1 MMAIYQTTV
10 YGMPGSPARRSS
22 PAVQSA
28 GQFGSP
34 IQRSSPAV
42 ACNLHLFIRLSIF
55 ACGIYNFVERKCRMK
70 KADILV
76 QRYQSPCG
84 ELVLGSYGDRL
95 CLCNW
100 TVEMHPGR
108 VDRRLLTLLD
118 TSFQES
124 RTDITDEA
132 VRQLSEYF
140 SGDRKTFD
148 IPLLFA
154 GTDFQKKVW
163 RGLLEIPYG
172 TTVSYGE
179 LAAATGVPKSVRAVA
194 NANGANAISIFVP
207 CHRVIGHARTLAGY
221 GGGLDAKKFLLDLES
236 HSAASVFCRG

>member
-1 MMAIYQTTV
+1 MAC
-10 YGMPGSPARRSS
+10 PGVQPGGQVREANHPASF
-22 PAVQSA
+22 AVQ
-28 GQFGSP
+28 FCSP
-34 IQRSSPAV
+34 IRWPNPAV

-148 IPLLFA
+148 IPLLF
-154 GTDFQKKVW
+154 
-163 RGLLEIPYG
+163 
-172 TTVSYGE
+172 
-179 LAAATGVPKSVRAVA
+179 
-194 NANGANAISIFVP
+194 VP
-207 CHRVIGHARTLAGY
+207 CHRVIGHARTLTGY